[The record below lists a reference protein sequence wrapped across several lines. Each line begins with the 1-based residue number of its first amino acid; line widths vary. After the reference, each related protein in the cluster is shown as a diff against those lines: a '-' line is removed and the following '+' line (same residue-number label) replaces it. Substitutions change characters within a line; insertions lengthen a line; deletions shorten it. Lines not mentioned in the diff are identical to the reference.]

1 MRPEDYR
8 RELERQ
14 IREEAARARRRLA
27 FRLAGWAL
35 LLAALAVV
43 AWVAR

>member
-1 MRPEDYR
+1 MRPDEHR
-8 RELERQ
+8 REAERWL
-14 IREEAARARRRLA
+14 RRRLA
-27 FRLAGWAL
+27 FRLAGWVL

>member
-8 RELERQ
+8 RQMER
-14 IREEAARARRRLA
+14 RLRWRLA

-43 AWVAR
+43 AWVAV